1 MNFFHRQVN
10 FALHIGTKQNSF
22 SIKFRLYM
30 KSVKIKEKSIIFSSL
45 KFAYGNKILLAK
57 VTGLAFVAFLFNQA
71 MLS

>member
-1 MNFFHRQVN
+1 
-10 FALHIGTKQNSF
+10 
-22 SIKFRLYM
+22 M